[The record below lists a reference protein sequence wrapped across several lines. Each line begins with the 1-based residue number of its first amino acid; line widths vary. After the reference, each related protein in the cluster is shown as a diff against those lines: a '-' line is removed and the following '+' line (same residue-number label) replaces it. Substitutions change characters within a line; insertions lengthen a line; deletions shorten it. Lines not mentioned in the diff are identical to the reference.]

1 MVRIR
6 KADERGRTRIGWL
19 NARHTFSFGDYF
31 DPGQMGFRS
40 LRVLNDDVV
49 GPGAG
54 FPSHPHRDMEILT
67 WVLDG
72 SLGHRDSLGSGAVVH
87 PGEVQ
92 RMSAGTGIVHS
103 EYNPSTTAP
112 VHLLQ
117 IWIHPDRQG
126 LPPEYEQKAIPIA
139 AQPGRLLL
147 VASPDGREGS
157 VRIHQDTLVWAARLG
172 PGDELGYTIG
182 RGRGAWLQVA
192 RGEVSLNGLSLQEGD
207 GAAIED
213 EGRLRIVAVSPS
225 EILLFDLA

>member
-6 KADERGRTRIGWL
+6 KADERGRTRVGWL

-54 FPSHPHRDMEILT
+54 FPSHPHHDMEILT
-67 WVLDG
+67 WVLEG

-87 PGEVQ
+87 AGEVQ

-103 EYNPSTTAP
+103 EYNPSSTEP

-126 LPPEYEQKAIPIA
+126 LPPEYDQKPIPIV
-139 AQPGRLLL
+139 AQPGRLHV

-157 VRIHQDTLVWAARLG
+157 VRIHQDACVWAARLG
-172 PGDELGYTIG
+172 PGDEVSHAL
-182 RGRGAWLQVA
+182 RAGRGAWLQVA
-192 RGEVSLNGLSLQEGD
+192 RGEVSLNGLALAEGD
-207 GAAIED
+207 GAAIEG
-213 EGRLRIVAVSPS
+213 ETHLSIAGTSPS
-225 EILLFDLA
+225 EVLLFDLL